1 MPTTSGT
8 YAYFPS
14 TAELG
19 ITAFGRCGVRRGEI
33 LASHMQDLKNA
44 ANLLMVEFSNLQPNL
59 WTVDLTSEVLVA
71 SQAAYDVDP
80 NVVMI
85 LDMYISTGDAG
96 SENDRYIY
104 PVSRTEYASY
114 PNKSKEG
121 FPSVYWF
128 DRTISPTFTLW
139 AVPDDSQTYTAR
151 YYACRQ
157 TQDTNITGGQSAE
170 VPYRF
175 LEAFTSGLSW
185 KLSEIY
191 APEKEDKLFARY
203 QRAWGI
209 AATQDVENVAM
220 AIAPGLD
227 SYFR

>member
-1 MPTTSGT
+1 MTTSGT
-8 YAYFPS
+8 YSYFPS

-19 ITAFGRCGVRRGEI
+19 LTAFGRCGVRRGEI

-59 WTVDLTSEVLVA
+59 WTVDLTSVTLTA
-71 SQAAYDVDP
+71 SDPTYDVDP
-80 NVVMI
+80 SIVMI
-85 LDMYISTGDAG
+85 LDMYVSTGSGA
-96 SENDRYIY
+96 SQNDRYIY

-114 PNKSKEG
+114 PNKAQEG
-121 FPSVYWF
+121 FPNVYWF
-128 DRTISPTFTLW
+128 DRAIAPTFTLW
-139 AVPDDSQTYTAR
+139 PVPDSAQTYTVR
-151 YYACRQ
+151 YYSCRQ
-157 TQDTNITGGQSAE
+157 TQDTNITGGEQVE

-175 LEAFTSGLSW
+175 LEAFTSGLAW

-203 QRAWGI
+203 QRAWSI
-209 AATQDVENVAM
+209 AATQDTENVPLT
-220 AIAPGLD
+220 IAPGLD